1 MKKVEAIIK
10 PYQLEDVRD
19 ALHEHG
25 FQAMTVSESR
35 RFRDLRRRTVDLGF
49 GEAFAF
55 QLDFDPTL
63 KVELVIPDGREDA
76 AIRAIEA
83 ISPSS
88 PITVQRVQDVIRIR
102 TNEHGEVAV

>member
-19 ALHEHG
+19 ALHERG
-25 FQAMTVSESR
+25 FQAMTVSEIR
-35 RFRDLRRRTVDLGF
+35 RFRDLQRRASDSGY
-49 GEAFAF
+49 GDAFAF

-63 KVELVIPDGREDA
+63 KLELVIPDGREEA
-76 AIRAIEA
+76 AIEAIEA
-83 ISPSS
+83 ISPTS
-88 PITVQRVQDVIRIR
+88 PITVQSVHDVIRIR